1 MDSLWQYPIDR
12 IQFTLNNWNRSV
24 WQWWPKKGK
33 IIHSYKIIRA
43 VRVENCVR
51 IWNIISVIAFSTTQ
65 AHARREHNNKRL
77 TCWVRLKECS
87 HSQALFLSPSSV
99 RMKFRSLSIHRI
111 CTHVRI
117 HPCEWFTMHRAQTRT
132 HTYIHTPN
140 GIVESR
146 QKVDV

>member
-65 AHARREHNNKRL
+65 AHARREHNNNRL
-77 TCWVRLKECS
+77 TYWVRLKECS
-87 HSQALFLSPSSV
+87 
-99 RMKFRSLSIHRI
+99 RSLSL
-111 CTHVRI
+111 
-117 HPCEWFTMHRAQTRT
+117 PCVQARNFALFSSIAFARTYAYIRSEWFTRSLTDYFTFTCINFNDSHVKFT
-132 HTYIHTPN
+132 HAHQYM
-140 GIVESR
+140 R
-146 QKVDV
+146 